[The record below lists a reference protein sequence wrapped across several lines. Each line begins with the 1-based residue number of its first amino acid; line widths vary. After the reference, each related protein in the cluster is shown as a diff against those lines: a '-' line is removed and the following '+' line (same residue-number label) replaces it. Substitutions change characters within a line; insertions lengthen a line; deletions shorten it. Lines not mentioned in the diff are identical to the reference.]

1 MSELFLN
8 VCLKGEPGPKGDSGI
23 GVFAPELK
31 EYFLDAD
38 ANASDSKV
46 LHCKFAGYPI
56 PAVTWNHDIANAQQ
70 LDSVRIESSEIISR
84 LVINNLTY
92 EDSGNISCT
101 AKTILGESKAEGT
114 VNVHGKSKVC
124 EFEVFVSVF
133 CII

>member
-1 MSELFLN
+1 MSQIFLN
-8 VCLKGEPGPKGDSGI
+8 VYLQGEPGPKGDSGI

-38 ANASDSKV
+38 ANASDSKI

-70 LDSVRIESSEIISR
+70 LDSVRIEASEVISR
-84 LVINNLTY
+84 LAINNLTH

-101 AKTILGESKAEGT
+101 ARTILGQSKAEGT
-114 VNVHGKSKVC
+114 LNVHGELKDC
-124 EFEVFVSVF
+124 GFGVFLSF
-133 CII
+133 FA